1 MTKRR
6 LLYNLLVDANADR
19 QHTLPSILLRV
30 TGRHRQERSELL
42 QHDRARR
49 RGARRLDYRHQ
60 GVRRE
65 VTGPSRRW
73 RRRTNHQQLR
83 LVHRKQAHGRPDA
96 HTGHNGGRAERANGD
111 GEHATVFFPTADEQV
126 SPRLY
131 RNTNYA
137 PGGYAILERK
147 HWDGVGCLEVYQ
159 ELPRRAGEAAAGI
172 DGLCAAARTM
182 RARDIVLVGLRGGD
196 QALAADALDHCP
208 RSIRRRQSCPR
219 SIRRRQPRRLLA
231 LLARVR
237 RKLADAAPTA
247 HMTALALHGTTYVAS
262 VVIDIS
268 HR

>member
-65 VTGPSRRW
+65 VTGPSRRR

-83 LVHRKQAHGRPDA
+83 LVHRKQARGRPDA

-137 PGGYAILERK
+137 PGGYAILE
-147 HWDGVGCLEVYQ
+147 WSGMLGGVPGA
-159 ELPRRAGEAAAGI
+159 PAAG
-172 DGLCAAARTM
+172 R
-182 RARDIVLVGLRGGD
+182 
-196 QALAADALDHCP
+196 
-208 RSIRRRQSCPR
+208 
-219 SIRRRQPRRLLA
+219 
-231 LLARVR
+231 
-237 RKLADAAPTA
+237 
-247 HMTALALHGTTYVAS
+247 
-262 VVIDIS
+262 
-268 HR
+268 